1 MDSQEPR
8 KNHAPTPG
16 HGSHGV
22 HVCHKC
28 GWPFPNPH
36 PSARRKRAHKK
47 ICGTLEGY
55 KTVDSEETSLSAL
68 SDDDSVSDEDPET
81 PSPKVLVSSSN
92 EKGNVEI
99 GDISNRSEDEVF
111 TDAVTE
117 FPESGYSSVTGEHTR
132 DVKEQETDQE
142 FNKATAQTSRDG
154 SIAVTSPHPSNS
166 AEPIRMQSTEAPV
179 CNLYGKARESLDHDS
194 NSTIGFMTRPLTDC
208 RDEESGFEHSHDNEG
223 SACDSIPLKLET
235 QTEASQENKKIG
247 AGKDL
252 SETDAKGHKGA
263 KFDAGEVS
271 EMVSKFQKM
280 EDVTSEPA
288 PTAEFLKLKEGH
300 ADVLA
305 SGISLNDLSPE
316 VKSDEPVDSSVD
328 AAQTKGGDDQ
338 EMDSTDYVNSTERYD
353 YKGEGDENVH
363 VLIVPRDFP
372 VVADAENMVRGFKDH
387 GGGKLPQLMNVDSS
401 DVFNNVK
408 DSDSKD
414 NPSGFNLRPLTKDTK
429 VSTSDLHVLDDNLEP
444 KGVVSQLIVEEFPD
458 EAEDVEPLKSEVGV
472 TDVVVGD
479 LKKSISVQSPK
490 DVPRDHCET
499 SSLTSYLEH
508 ATNAISVINTPV
520 VPMDAEVRQTNLGDT
535 GNHDKDK
542 IVSSEIAVNVKNKK
556 NAVENCAEN
565 RIPTSGHAC
574 IPSEQVDQRNSVLGD
589 VNAAAHE
596 EGKMERC
603 IVSKIETVGDSV
615 SGLGEENLL
624 REPKATPESAVNF
637 ENHLTSENEINVC
650 GFKLSEHEH
659 IDLGRVLELQDSRK
673 EPESNSMATLQE
685 HAGKVSTAAD
695 SDGHGD
701 VEVLWKSSEDKMVRE
716 PLVSPSETSS
726 SLQDPSPIAVSH
738 ARDFLAVASGKTS
751 DFLRDEGDNNLD
763 TQQVVAS
770 ATDFSVDSSSQT
782 DSLEGHWGS
791 VSAISTQ
798 SDIPTTLD
806 AEPLPSSGS
815 QALAEKATSKMPR
828 AASETE
834 HADKSDVFE
843 APSFMTLVEPR
854 DGNDQK
860 AAASETQTTQ
870 NPQQPKAAS
879 LQAGWFPSITNV
891 VNKSPGRKKN
901 EKMMAKVMNWS
912 TGKQHPLLKS
922 PQHAPSITLSSEAS
936 MKTKPKS
943 PDAME
948 IPVDKVDP
956 AAYGNGTSPKTASP
970 VLVPQEPVGEPVKD
984 GEKTHKFPAADIK
997 REKKKVKGRPYW
1009 AQFGCCSSVNEDS

>member
-55 KTVDSEETSLSAL
+55 KIVDSEETSLSAL

-92 EKGNVEI
+92 EKGSVGI

-132 DVKEQETDQE
+132 DVKEQEIDQE

-154 SIAVTSPHPSNS
+154 SIAVTSPRPSNS
-166 AEPIRMQSTEAPV
+166 ADPIRMQSTEAPV
-179 CNLYGKARESLDHDS
+179 CNLYGKAQESLDHDS

-223 SACDSIPLKLET
+223 SACDSIPVKLET
-235 QTEASQENKKIG
+235 QTKASQEKKKIG

-252 SETDAKGHKGA
+252 AETDAKGHKGA
-263 KFDAGEVS
+263 KFDAGEAS

-288 PTAEFLKLKEGH
+288 PTAEFVKLKEGH

-305 SGISLNDLSPE
+305 SGMSLNDLSPE

-372 VVADAENMVRGFKDH
+372 VVADAENLVKGFKDH
-387 GGGKLPQLMNVDSS
+387 EGGKLPQLMNVDSS
-401 DVFNNVK
+401 EVFNNVK
-408 DSDSKD
+408 DSDAKD

-458 EAEDVEPLKSEVGV
+458 EAEDADPLKSEVGV

-479 LKKSISVQSPK
+479 LKKSISVQSPEE
-490 DVPRDHCET
+490 VPCDHCET

-508 ATNAISVINTPV
+508 AINAISVTNTPV
-520 VPMDAEVRQTNLGDT
+520 VPMDAEVRNLGDT

-565 RIPTSGHAC
+565 RIPTSGHAG
-574 IPSEQVDQRNSVLGD
+574 IPSEQVDQGNSVLGD

-603 IVSKIETVGDSV
+603 NVSKIETEGDSV

-637 ENHLTSENEINVC
+637 EYHFTSENEINVC
-650 GFKLSEHEH
+650 GVKLSEHEH

-673 EPESNSMATLQE
+673 APESNSMANLQE
-685 HAGKVSTAAD
+685 HAGKVSSAAD
-695 SDGHGD
+695 SDGRGD

-716 PLVSPSETSS
+716 PLVSPPEISP
-726 SLQDPSPIAVSH
+726 SLQNPSPIAVSH

-751 DFLRDEGDNNLD
+751 DFFPDEGDNNLV

-791 VSAISTQ
+791 VSVLSTQ

-806 AEPLPSSGS
+806 AEPLPSSGY
-815 QALAEKATSKMPR
+815 QALAEKATSKMLR
-828 AASETE
+828 AASETK

-854 DGNDQK
+854 DGIDQK

-891 VNKSPGRKKN
+891 VNESPGRKKN

-912 TGKQHPLLKS
+912 TGKQHPLLMS

-943 PDAME
+943 PDAMG

-956 AAYGNGTSPKTASP
+956 AANGNGTSPKTASR

>member
-55 KTVDSEETSLSAL
+55 KIVDSEETSLSAL

-92 EKGNVEI
+92 EMGSVEI

-132 DVKEQETDQE
+132 DVKEQEIDQE

-166 AEPIRMQSTEAPV
+166 AEPIRMQSTEAPIAEMK
-179 CNLYGKARESLDHDS
+179 NLALSIAMIMKVLHVIPSPS
-194 NSTIGFMTRPLTDC
+194 N
-208 RDEESGFEHSHDNEG
+208 
-223 SACDSIPLKLET
+223 LKHK
-235 QTEASQENKKIG
+235 QKHHKRIRRFG

-387 GGGKLPQLMNVDSS
+387 EGGKLPQLMNVDSS

-490 DVPRDHCET
+490 EVPRDHCET

-535 GNHDKDK
+535 GNRDKDK

-603 IVSKIETVGDSV
+603 IVSKIETEGDSV

-624 REPKATPESAVNF
+624 REPKATPEYA
-637 ENHLTSENEINVC
+637 
-650 GFKLSEHEH
+650 LSEHEH

-828 AASETE
+828 AASENE

-854 DGNDQK
+854 DGIDQK

-891 VNKSPGRKKN
+891 VNKSPG
-901 EKMMAKVMNWS
+901 EK
-912 TGKQHPLLKS
+912 
-922 PQHAPSITLSSEAS
+922 E
-936 MKTKPKS
+936 
-943 PDAME
+943 E
-948 IPVDKVDP
+948 
-956 AAYGNGTSPKTASP
+956 
-970 VLVPQEPVGEPVKD
+970 
-984 GEKTHKFPAADIK
+984 
-997 REKKKVKGRPYW
+997 
-1009 AQFGCCSSVNEDS
+1009 